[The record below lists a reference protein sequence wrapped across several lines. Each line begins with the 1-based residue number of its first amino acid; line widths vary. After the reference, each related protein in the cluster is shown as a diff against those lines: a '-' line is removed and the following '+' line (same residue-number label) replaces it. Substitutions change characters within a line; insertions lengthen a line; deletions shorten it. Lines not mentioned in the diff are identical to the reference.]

1 MAGGGGRR
9 GGGRR
14 GVSGCKLFANKIE
27 KKKRR
32 FLTGFFSL
40 FLGREARK
48 KIYGARK
55 SEGERESI
63 RDKSERLE

>member
-27 KKKRR
+27 KKKKD
-32 FLTGFFSL
+32 FSL
-40 FLGREARK
+40 VFSLSFWAERQE
-48 KIYGARK
+48 RK
-55 SEGERESI
+55 SMERESQKV
-63 RDKSERLE
+63 RESR